1 MRLFIA
7 TTFPADVLRLLSE
20 RVAPV
25 RPKLPPASWVRPETQ
40 HLTFAF
46 LGEQPEALV
55 DKIAPLLTA
64 RLGNVPRFD
73 ASLRGCGFFPNPRH
87 ARVGWVGV
95 EPEERFGDVANAV
108 RSAVKEAGV
117 ELDRSEFRPHLTMMR
132 MREGWPPMSIDT
144 FNRAL
149 RDFKSDTFPVERVT
163 LYASKL
169 SPKGAEHTAMREFT
183 LAAPPAP

>member
-7 TTFPADVLRLLSE
+7 TTFPADVLRLLNE

-46 LGEQPEALV
+46 LGEQPETLV
-55 DKIAPLLTA
+55 DQLAPLLTA
-64 RLGNVPRFD
+64 RLGTVPRFD
-73 ASLRGCGFFPNPRH
+73 ACLHGCGFFPNPRH
-87 ARVGWVGV
+87 ARVGWVGA
-95 EPEERFGDVANAV
+95 EPEERFGAVANAV
-108 RSAVKEAGV
+108 RSAVKDAGV

-132 MREGWPPMSIDT
+132 MREGWPPLSIET
-144 FNRAL
+144 FNKAL
-149 RDFKSDTFPVERVT
+149 RDYKSETFAIDHVT

-169 SPKGAEHTAMREFT
+169 GPKGAEHTALQEFR
-183 LAAPPAP
+183 LA

>member
-46 LGEQPEALV
+46 LGEQPEPLV
-55 DKIAPLLTA
+55 DALAPLLTT
-64 RLGNVPRFD
+64 RLRSVPRFD
-73 ASLRGCGFFPNPRH
+73 ACLRGCGFFPNPRH
-87 ARVGWVGV
+87 ARVGWVGA
-95 EPEERFGDVANAV
+95 EPEERFGEVANAV
-108 RSAVKEAGV
+108 RSAVKDAGV

-132 MREGWPPMSIDT
+132 MREGWPPLSIET
-144 FNRAL
+144 FTKAL
-149 RDFKSDTFPVERVT
+149 RDYKSETFPVDGVT

-169 SPKGAEHTAMREFT
+169 SPKGAEHTALREFE
-183 LAAPPAP
+183 LRA